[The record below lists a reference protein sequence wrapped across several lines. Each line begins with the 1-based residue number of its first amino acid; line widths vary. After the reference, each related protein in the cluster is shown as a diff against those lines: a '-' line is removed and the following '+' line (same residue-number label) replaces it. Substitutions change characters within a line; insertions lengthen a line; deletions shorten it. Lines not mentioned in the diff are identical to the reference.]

1 MCALLRKALLLK
13 AADNAATDALKN
25 NFTVLK
31 GEKSQKGT
39 VFEPPTDVFCDK
51 KGNYA
56 LAVTD
61 GQNVAVFCPCTK
73 TECKTAE
80 NFELKEGFAAAIF
93 DLDKTPPRLLLY
105 GSSLKERF
113 PPERLE
119 KALSEKYA
127 DKGTDEKKSAVVL
140 TATDL
145 ESSKPTVYD
154 DEAVAEDNYYETAA
168 KGKAKEE
175 TFAPI
180 KESDDDLSH
189 TVFDFEPKSESKK
202 SEAESADCARQN
214 DEDNLACPL
223 EKTLPAFY
231 GENEREITSIFK
243 KYPPIA
249 PLSDLI
255 RDSRWVKIPYKNGA
269 FYLFGEITRGGV
281 PSYLV
286 YGVCGKKSEKP
297 KGFYSYSHFIPCSPY
312 SGSDDGFW
320 CAFQRTDNGKL
331 EN

>member
-13 AADNAATDALKN
+13 AVENAATDALRKN
-25 NFTVLK
+25 FAVLK
-31 GEKSQKGT
+31 GEKSQNGT

-51 KGNYA
+51 DGNYA

-61 GQNVAVFCPCTK
+61 GQNTDVFCPCTK
-73 TECKTAE
+73 TECKTADD
-80 NFELKEGFAAAIF
+80 FELKEGFAAAIF
-93 DLDKTPPRLLLY
+93 DLGKTPPRLLLY

-113 PPERLE
+113 SPERLE

-127 DKGTDEKKSAVVL
+127 ANGADEKKSAEAL
-140 TATDL
+140 TATHL
-145 ESSKPTVYD
+145 KASEPAAYD

-168 KGKAKEE
+168 SGKADEGN
-175 TFAPI
+175 FAPI
-180 KESDDDLSH
+180 KENDDDLSH

-202 SEAESADCARQN
+202 GTAESENRARQN
-214 DEDNLACPL
+214 DENDLACPL
-223 EKTLPAFY
+223 ERTLPAFY
-231 GENEREITSIFK
+231 GENEREIDSIFK

-255 RDSRWVKIPYKNGA
+255 RESRWVRIPYKNGA
-269 FYLFGEITRGGV
+269 FYLFGEITRGGI
-281 PSYLV
+281 PAYLV
-286 YGVCGKKSEKP
+286 YGICGKKTEKP

-331 EN
+331 ES